1 MKIIKK
7 RLKNKLNNKII
18 QSQISPYNIF
28 YVILDPSQTLTK
40 TFRKKIL
47 IKLLFKKNF
56 ELLKKNSFIY
66 PICYISSKNIS
77 DLMLTYSKL
86 QKHTDFN
93 KILICNFKLN
103 FLIFKNVN
111 LINYFNLQ
119 NNLLIFYKL
128 YFLLNILLLNF
139 NIVKNIKNLN
149 K

>member
-1 MKIIKK
+1 
-7 RLKNKLNNKII
+7 
-18 QSQISPYNIF
+18 
-28 YVILDPSQTLTK
+28 
-40 TFRKKIL
+40 
-47 IKLLFKKNF
+47 
-56 ELLKKNSFIY
+56 
-66 PICYISSKNIS
+66 
-77 DLMLTYSKL
+77 MLTYSKL